1 VAEGLGEGLGE
12 GRAVGAEVEPV
23 LPAGL
28 SAPDGESPVELLT
41 TTEDCET
48 ADTTGEVADTT
59 GEAADTTGE
68 AADRTGE
75 AADTTGEAAV
85 TTGEGRARGTGIG
98 AAVGVVDAT
107 LVPVELLGR
116 APSAPVERV
125 QPASD
130 IIEAIKPRDAADS
143 R

>member
-1 VAEGLGEGLGE
+1 
-12 GRAVGAEVEPV
+12 V

-48 ADTTGEVADTT
+48 ADTT

-85 TTGEGRARGTGIG
+85 TTGEGSERGTGIG

>member
-1 VAEGLGEGLGE
+1 MAEGLGEGLGE

-48 ADTTGEVADTT
+48 ADTTGE
-59 GEAADTTGE
+59 
-68 AADRTGE
+68 
-75 AADTTGEAAV
+75 AAV
-85 TTGEGRARGTGIG
+85 TTGEGSERGTGIG

>member
-1 VAEGLGEGLGE
+1 
-12 GRAVGAEVEPV
+12 V

-48 ADTTGEVADTT
+48 ADTTGE
-59 GEAADTTGE
+59 

-85 TTGEGRARGTGIG
+85 TTGEGSERGTGIG

>member
-48 ADTTGEVADTT
+48 ADTTGE
-59 GEAADTTGE
+59 

-85 TTGEGRARGTGIG
+85 TTGEGSERGTGIG

>member
-1 VAEGLGEGLGE
+1 MAEGLGEGLGE

-48 ADTTGEVADTT
+48 ADTTGEVADT
-59 GEAADTTGE
+59 
-68 AADRTGE
+68 TGE

>member
-48 ADTTGEVADTT
+48 ADTTGE
-59 GEAADTTGE
+59 AADTTGE

-85 TTGEGRARGTGIG
+85 TTGEGSERGTGIG

>member
-1 VAEGLGEGLGE
+1 MAEGLGEGLGE

-48 ADTTGEVADTT
+48 ADTTGE
-59 GEAADTTGE
+59 AADTTGE

-85 TTGEGRARGTGIG
+85 TTGEGSERGTGIG

>member
-1 VAEGLGEGLGE
+1 MAEGLGEGLGE

-48 ADTTGEVADTT
+48 ADTTGEV
-59 GEAADTTGE
+59 ADTTGE

>member
-48 ADTTGEVADTT
+48 ADTTGEVADT
-59 GEAADTTGE
+59 
-68 AADRTGE
+68 TGE

>member
-1 VAEGLGEGLGE
+1 M
-12 GRAVGAEVEPV
+12 

-48 ADTTGEVADTT
+48 ADTTGEVADT
-59 GEAADTTGE
+59 
-68 AADRTGE
+68 TGE

>member
-1 VAEGLGEGLGE
+1 M
-12 GRAVGAEVEPV
+12 

-48 ADTTGEVADTT
+48 ADTTGE
-59 GEAADTTGE
+59 

-85 TTGEGRARGTGIG
+85 TTGEGSERGTGIG

>member
-12 GRAVGAEVEPV
+12 GRAVRAEVEPV

-48 ADTTGEVADTT
+48 ADTTGEVADT
-59 GEAADTTGE
+59 
-68 AADRTGE
+68 TGE